1 MKSVKNNSYDD
12 ILNEIDDHLTKGKIK
27 NALDLIDEELRMP
40 YIPPF
45 VLAKLNQF
53 KEIAMTAQKMNTEIH
68 LDMSEEGILK
78 YLHQDELH
86 QLRALEAFSVMNM
99 RNFVPLVQE
108 AFNCIEGRLLK
119 CLLTKLTIEQA
130 LTESFTFSDE
140 GITYEFIPASLT
152 LPEESEGY
160 QEARSQL
167 KAWLEDDDPSMLKL
181 CLDQVELECL
191 LRLPQSIDE
200 DEAFDLAFQILKTI
214 FLMISTPEHFEKFIV
229 DKGIQKNGHLALF
242 N

>member
-1 MKSVKNNSYDD
+1 MKTVKNTTYDD
-12 ILNEIDDHLTKGKIK
+12 ILNEIDTELNKGEIK
-27 NALDLIDEELRMP
+27 KALDLIEEELRMP

-45 VLAKLNQF
+45 VSAKLHQF
-53 KEIAMTAQKMNTEIH
+53 KEIAMTAQKMNNEIH

-99 RNFVPLVQE
+99 RTILPLVQE
-108 AFNCIEGRLLK
+108 AFNCIDGRLLK

-140 GITYEFIPASLT
+140 GVTYEFIPASLT
-152 LPEESEGY
+152 LPEDSEGY
-160 QEARSQL
+160 QEGRAYL
-167 KAWLEDDDPSMLKL
+167 KRWLEDDDPSMLKL
-181 CLDQVELECL
+181 CLDQIELECL
-191 LRLPQSIDE
+191 MKLPQSIDE
-200 DEAFDLAFQILKTI
+200 DEAFDLAFEILKTI
-214 FLMISTPEHFEKFIV
+214 FLMISTPEHFEKFCE